1 MFLKRQISLLSILQV
16 YAHFYVPEEDVGTQ
30 FLVHRKALMR
40 VTDLV
45 RPRMRIADSSIAVLS
60 GNVVEGVRPGRTEIQ
75 VTGEGREWLCCGFEF
90 SDVKTLDDRS
100 SLYIQ

>member
-1 MFLKRQISLLSILQV
+1 MNFNLKIVCIFQV
-16 YAHFYVPEEDVGTQ
+16 YAHFYVPEEVGSQ

-45 RPRMRIADSSIAVLS
+45 KDRMRIADSSIAVLS

-75 VTGEGREWLCCGFEF
+75 VGRRLMLTFI
-90 SDVKTLDDRS
+90 LH
-100 SLYIQ
+100 SLMA